1 MFKQIIALFTVALLT
16 ALFFIPVTFAATYQI
31 DVAHSQIHFTVPHLV
46 FFKVRGAFIDYVG
59 SVEIDE
65 NQKITAASATIK
77 VASINTRE
85 AKRDAHLRSA
95 DFFDADNHPEM
106 TFVSTR
112 IEYSG
117 EDITAHGKL
126 TIRGVT
132 RDVALKGR
140 YLGQNT
146 DPWGNVRAGFEA
158 STTINR
164 QDYGLS
170 WNKALE
176 TGGVVVGD
184 EVVIALEVEAV
195 LQK

>member
-1 MFKQIIALFTVALLT
+1 MYKRIIAIFVVLLFA
-16 ALFFIPVTFAATYQI
+16 AMSSYAATYQV
-31 DVAHSQIHFTVPHLV
+31 DAVHSQVHFTVPHLM
-46 FFKVRGAFIDYVG
+46 FFKVRGEFTDYAG
-59 SVEIDE
+59 TVEVDE
-65 NQKITAASATIK
+65 NQKITAAVATIK

-106 TFVSTR
+106 KFSSTR
-112 IEYSG
+112 VEYKG
-117 EDITAHGKL
+117 DEVTVHGKL

-158 STTINR
+158 STKINR
-164 QDYGLS
+164 QDYGLT

-184 EVVIALEVEAV
+184 EVEIGVEVEAI
-195 LQK
+195 LKK

>member
-1 MFKQIIALFTVALLT
+1 MLKRTIAVLTVVMFYATLS
-16 ALFFIPVTFAATYQI
+16 FAATYQV
-31 DVAHSQIHFTVPHLV
+31 DAVHSQIHFTVPHLM
-46 FFKVRGAFIDYVG
+46 FFKVRGEFTDYVG
-59 SVEIDE
+59 SVEVDE
-65 NQKITAASATIK
+65 QQKITAATATVK

-95 DFFDADNHPEM
+95 DFFDADNHPEIN
-106 TFVSTR
+106 FSTSR

-117 EDITAHGKL
+117 DEVTAHGKL

-146 DPWGNVRAGFEA
+146 DPWGNTRAGFEA
-158 STTINR
+158 ATKINR
-164 QDYGLS
+164 QDYGLT

-184 EVVIALEVEAV
+184 EVEIGLEVEAI
-195 LQK
+195 LKK